1 MLAPAG
7 LGARERRLGLVR
19 LGYFGFI
26 SVRYEVLS
34 YFSRGVVVN
43 QHQLNYCSC
52 NANTGVVFILRREFD
67 DFLT

>member
-7 LGARERRLGLVR
+7 LGAREQRFGLVR
-19 LGYFGFI
+19 SGSFGFI

-43 QHQLNYCSC
+43 QHRLNYCSC
-52 NANTGVVFILRREFD
+52 NAKTGVVFIMRLEFD
-67 DFLT
+67 DFQT